1 MSLCHWNIF
10 KPSEYDTFRVG
21 YLSGITLNIHRSW
34 DFSWSLFPL
43 ESNMFFQGIKWCF
56 PPFQDVQLAVEKIL
70 SAHEVPR
77 LVTIQGEVWVECW
90 NRCRWNCNCST
101 LPETNSQSTWKMDG
115 CSMIVSFWDGRFFQ
129 GLCDFQGVYGYIYIY
144 ILRTI
149 IKYKHYIYI

>member
-1 MSLCHWNIF
+1 MILLGLGISQASHWTFIDPGIF
-10 KPSEYDTFRVG
+10 RDPYSPWKTTCFSRGSNDAF
-21 YLSGITLNIHRSW
+21 HRSRMCNW
-34 DFSWSLFPL
+34 QWRRFSVLTRCRVWWRSREKF
-43 ESNMFFQGIKWCF
+43 ESNAGI
-56 PPFQDVQLAVEKIL
+56 DVG
-70 SAHEVPR
+70 R
-77 LVTIQGEVWVECW
+77 
-90 NRCRWNCNCST
+90 NCNCST